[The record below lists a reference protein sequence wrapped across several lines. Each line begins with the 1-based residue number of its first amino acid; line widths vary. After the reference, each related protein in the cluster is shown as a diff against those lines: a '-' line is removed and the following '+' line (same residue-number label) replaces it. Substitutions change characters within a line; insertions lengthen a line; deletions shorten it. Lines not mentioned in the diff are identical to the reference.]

1 MDSWIIAYLVVA
13 SIALLVNGIAI
24 YYLIRFGSLTAITT
38 RLVLFLHVSL
48 LIENIGA
55 LPVVYNGNQG
65 ACNVMGFLY
74 FYGVSANILS
84 ITLLTAVYHNFVFDK
99 VHRNS
104 FIKKYA
110 FFIAFIVPLAATLLP
125 YSTKGYLADDDWCVV
140 DTNWAYVVYVP
151 GAIALF
157 SGAFGYILYN
167 TWSEEIVSKRLL
179 STVGMYIG
187 MSYFAWIVSIT
198 TDLVE
203 YFGKEPVSTG
213 STALDFG
220 VGYVTAMAY
229 AVSFVYNYSLFTKYE
244 METSNT
250 RSSSMHIT
258 FAAFEAALSDIEF
271 NDNDA
276 ENGNKIKPSH
286 SRSRVLDVSKD
297 SVDANSNYL
306 IKTFLEKNTILANS
320 QQKVSE
326 MPTLSAAED
335 SVQNPIFDN
344 IERGSTHSVLEV
356 ERDSVDERNNT

>member
-55 LPVVYNGNQG
+55 LPVVYNGNEG

-110 FFIAFIVPLAATLLP
+110 FFIAFILPLAVTLLP
-125 YSTKGYLADDDWCVV
+125 YSTKGYLADNYWCVV

-157 SGAFGYILYN
+157 YCSAAFGYILYN
-167 TWSEEIVSKRLL
+167 TWSEDIVSKRLL

-187 MSYFAWIVSIT
+187 MSYFAWIVSII

-220 VGYVTAMAY
+220 VGNVTAMAY

-276 ENGNKIKPSH
+276 EIGNKIKPNH

-297 SVDANSNYL
+297 SVDANSNNL
-306 IKTFLEKNTILANS
+306 IKTFLEKNATLANH
-320 QQKVSE
+320 QKVSE
-326 MPTLSAAED
+326 MPTLSVAD
-335 SVQNPIFDN
+335 VQNPIFDN
-344 IERGSTHSVLEV
+344 VERGSTHSVLEV
-356 ERDSVDERNNT
+356 ERDSIDDRNNT